1 MSAQVGRPI
10 LVEFYK
16 RQLIVDRQM
25 SKVVLFPRWAQLPA
39 WSFNIQY
46 FKDSIINISKNQY
59 SMIFQYSKLQIFNIS
74 NIQYFQGGRTSRPDL
89 PPHPSWNDQRS
100 HSRHRF
106 CHQPARKVGYCV
118 LILKLILMRLLISTE
133 AALRLPTTC
142 DNHPIP
148 SIPSHPST
156 YCCQDDLSIEYLI

>member
-1 MSAQVGRPI
+1 MGFIDMVIIFVIIITIIANQLLRTQPFRLSKVPQKREPVAPIHFQSYSSTIQRLRRGMSAQLGRPI

-59 SMIFQYSKLQIFNIS
+59 SMIFQYSKLQIFIKDLQSSVYDKFKVHALIS
-74 NIQYFQGGRTSRPDL
+74 NPVSLYF
-89 PPHPSWNDQRS
+89 
-100 HSRHRF
+100 
-106 CHQPARKVGYCV
+106 
-118 LILKLILMRLLISTE
+118 LIELTWF
-133 AALRLPTTC
+133 
-142 DNHPIP
+142 
-148 SIPSHPST
+148 
-156 YCCQDDLSIEYLI
+156 